1 MRSGLEESTHVGHV
15 AVCDVDG
22 RLIAV
27 AGDPDR
33 EVFARSCLKPV
44 QTAVA
49 LQVIDEDLTDR
60 EVAVMCSSHNAEPV
74 HLRAVRSVLQRAGLT
89 TSSLRCPPAWPLDPD
104 TMANAG
110 RRRRELHDCSGK
122 HAGMLLACVCA
133 GYERA
138 TYLSRSHPLQRRI
151 RRASLAAIDRDDATV
166 GVDGCGAP
174 IFAASVRDWATL
186 YARLGEPERLGT
198 LAETA
203 ELAVGAMLAEPYLV
217 GGRGRLD
224 TDVMAVTG
232 EVLVKE
238 GAEALTCAAIPALGL
253 GIAVRAEDG
262 GERAVGPAL
271 LQALRDVGGL
281 TRRDATELREHARPV
296 VLGGGRPVGEIVSDL
311 SLRRPR

>member
-1 MRSGLEESTHVGHV
+1 MRSGVEESTHGGHV
-15 AVCDVDG
+15 AVCDADG
-22 RLIAV
+22 RLLAV

-33 EVFARSCLKPV
+33 EVFARSCLKPL
-44 QTAVA
+44 QAAVA
-49 LQVIDEDLTDR
+49 LQLIYEDLTDR
-60 EVAVMCSSHNAEPV
+60 EIAVMCSSHNGESV
-74 HLRAVRSVLQRAGLT
+74 HLRAVHALLQRAGLT
-89 TSSLRCPPAWPLDPD
+89 TASLRCPPAWPLDPD
-104 TMANAG
+104 VMASAG

-122 HAGMLLACVCA
+122 HAGMLLACVDA

-138 TYLSRSHPLQRRI
+138 TYLARSHPLQRRI
-151 RRASLAAIDRDDATV
+151 RRATLAAIDRDDTRV

-174 IFAASVRDWATL
+174 IFTGAVRDWATL
-186 YARLGEPERLGT
+186 FARLGQPDRLGSV
-198 LAETA
+198 AEGA

-238 GAEALTCAAIPALGL
+238 GAEALTCASIPALGL

-271 LQALRDVGGL
+271 IRALRDLGAI
-281 TRRDATELREHARPV
+281 TRGDVTELREHARPV

-311 SLRRPR
+311 MLRRPR

>member
-1 MRSGLEESTHVGHV
+1 
-15 AVCDVDG
+15 
-22 RLIAV
+22 
-27 AGDPDR
+27 
-33 EVFARSCLKPV
+33 
-44 QTAVA
+44 
-49 LQVIDEDLTDR
+49 
-60 EVAVMCSSHNAEPV
+60 
-74 HLRAVRSVLQRAGLT
+74 
-89 TSSLRCPPAWPLDPD
+89 
-104 TMANAG
+104 MANAG

-198 LAETA
+198 LAETT

-271 LQALRDVGGL
+271 LQALRDIGGL